1 MAFKKSILISND
13 IWEKVKSNNNNFS
26 SIKKKKKKSS
36 SPPIKKPKLQED
48 QKQKLLTIPK
58 HSIRYELNGRARER
72 RKKSNL
78 MKNGKI
84 LAKGIRADEEI
95 LNFFRPNEKPFIYRL
110 LKFLRM
116 NGDVITWDDDTL
128 EVNINGQDYPGSSI
142 VDILS
147 YLADKNSNDLFY
159 TTGDYDTTD
168 RLMLGMPQNIIEV
181 VKALNYLIPSGRY
194 DDLFQ
199 KLGFD
204 MKKAHRLGEIKKKKQ
219 IANTKVFNTK
229 AKQYN
234 KNDLE
239 AEEEKAKRRMRRSL
253 GIMGELEDQ
262 YDRDKK
268 KSYSDSK
275 YSTFIQR
282 EQNDPRVKMNKHQ
295 GDVFLQYQKGAL
307 SREEATDKIL
317 PHAFKSRRWQLFKH
331 HDDDDDDVQGAEG
344 GKESE
349 DDEEEFFDSSDV
361 IFSPEDRER
370 ALIRKNIQTD
380 KVLDLIANTAPT
392 IAQQAQTPTVAQ
404 QADMYNLRTTAERK
418 PTQKFTPSTYNNQQK
433 TKKKKQSGSEKR
445 RRRRKIRQTEN
456 EKEKI

>member
-1 MAFKKSILISND
+1 
-13 IWEKVKSNNNNFS
+13 
-26 SIKKKKKKSS
+26 
-36 SPPIKKPKLQED
+36 
-48 QKQKLLTIPK
+48 
-58 HSIRYELNGRARER
+58 
-72 RKKSNL
+72 
-78 MKNGKI
+78 
-84 LAKGIRADEEI
+84 
-95 LNFFRPNEKPFIYRL
+95 
-110 LKFLRM
+110 M

-128 EVNINGQDYPGSSI
+128 EVNINGRDYPGSSI

-168 RLMLGMPQNIIEV
+168 RLMLGMPQNTIEV
-181 VKALNYLIPSGRY
+181 VKALNYLIPSGGY
-194 DDLFQ
+194 DDLFR

-239 AEEEKAKRRMRRSL
+239 AEEERAKRTIRRSL

-262 YDRDKK
+262 YDRDK

-282 EQNDPRVKMNKHQ
+282 EQNDPRVKMNKQQ
-295 GDVFLQYQKGAL
+295 GDIFLQYQKGAL
-307 SREEATDKIL
+307 SREKATDKIL
-317 PHAFKSRRWQLFKH
+317 RHALKSIRRQLFKH
-331 HDDDDDDVQGAEG
+331 DDDVQGAEG

-349 DDEEEFFDSSDV
+349 EKEFFDTSDI

-392 IAQQAQTPTVAQ
+392 IAQQA
-404 QADMYNLRTTAERK
+404 DMYNLRTTAERK
-418 PTQKFTPSTYNNQQK
+418 QTQKFTPSTYNNQQK

-445 RRRRKIRQTEN
+445 RRHKIRQTES

>member
-1 MAFKKSILISND
+1 
-13 IWEKVKSNNNNFS
+13 
-26 SIKKKKKKSS
+26 
-36 SPPIKKPKLQED
+36 
-48 QKQKLLTIPK
+48 
-58 HSIRYELNGRARER
+58 
-72 RKKSNL
+72 
-78 MKNGKI
+78 
-84 LAKGIRADEEI
+84 
-95 LNFFRPNEKPFIYRL
+95 
-110 LKFLRM
+110 
-116 NGDVITWDDDTL
+116 
-128 EVNINGQDYPGSSI
+128 
-142 VDILS
+142 
-147 YLADKNSNDLFY
+147 
-159 TTGDYDTTD
+159 
-168 RLMLGMPQNIIEV
+168 
-181 VKALNYLIPSGRY
+181 
-194 DDLFQ
+194 
-199 KLGFD
+199 
-204 MKKAHRLGEIKKKKQ
+204 MKKARRLGEIKKRKQ
-219 IANTKVFNTK
+219 IADTKVFNTK

-239 AEEEKAKRRMRRSL
+239 AEEERAKMTMRRSL

-282 EQNDPRVKMNKHQ
+282 EQNDPRVKMNKQQ
-295 GDVFLQYQKGAL
+295 GDIFLQYQKGAL
-307 SREEATDKIL
+307 SREKATDKIL
-317 PHAFKSRRWQLFKH
+317 HHALKSRRWQLLKH
-331 HDDDDDDVQGAEG
+331 DDDDDVQGAEG

-349 DDEEEFFDSSDV
+349 DDEEEFFDTSDV

-445 RRRRKIRQTEN
+445 RRCKIRQTES

>member
-1 MAFKKSILISND
+1 MVFEKSILISND

-36 SPPIKKPKLQED
+36 APPIKKPKLQEE

-58 HSIRYELNGRARER
+58 HSIRYELNERAKEC
-72 RKKSNL
+72 RKKSNI
-78 MKNGKI
+78 MKNAKI
-84 LAKGIRADEEI
+84 LAKRIQADEEI
-95 LNFFRPNEKPFIYRL
+95 LKFFIPNEKPFIYKL

-128 EVNINGQDYPGSSI
+128 EVNINGRDYPGSSI

-168 RLMLGMPQNIIEV
+168 RSMLGMPQNTIEV
-181 VKALNYLIPSGRY
+181 VKALNYLIPSGGY
-194 DDLFQ
+194 DDLTR

-239 AEEEKAKRRMRRSL
+239 AEEERAKRTMRRSL

-282 EQNDPRVKMNKHQ
+282 EQNDPRVKMNKQQ
-295 GDVFLQYQKGAL
+295 GDIFLQYQKGAL
-307 SREEATDKIL
+307 SREKATDKIL
-317 PHAFKSRRWQLFKH
+317 RHALKSRRQQLFKH
-331 HDDDDDDVQGAEG
+331 DDDDDDDDVQGAKG

-349 DDEEEFFDSSDV
+349 EEEFFDTSDV

-380 KVLDLIANTAPT
+380 KMLDLIANTAPT
-392 IAQQAQTPTVAQ
+392 VAQQAQTPTIAQ
-404 QADMYNLRTTAERK
+404 QADMYNLRTTVERK

-445 RRRRKIRQTEN
+445 RRCKIRQTES

>member
-58 HSIRYELNGRARER
+58 HSIRYELNARAREC

-78 MKNGKI
+78 MKNSKI

-168 RLMLGMPQNIIEV
+168 RLMLGMPQNTIEV
-181 VKALNYLIPSGRY
+181 VKALNYLIPSGGY

-239 AEEEKAKRRMRRSL
+239 AEEEKAKRRMR
-253 GIMGELEDQ
+253 
-262 YDRDKK
+262 
-268 KSYSDSK
+268 
-275 YSTFIQR
+275 
-282 EQNDPRVKMNKHQ
+282 
-295 GDVFLQYQKGAL
+295 
-307 SREEATDKIL
+307 
-317 PHAFKSRRWQLFKH
+317 
-331 HDDDDDDVQGAEG
+331 
-344 GKESE
+344 
-349 DDEEEFFDSSDV
+349 
-361 IFSPEDRER
+361 
-370 ALIRKNIQTD
+370 
-380 KVLDLIANTAPT
+380 
-392 IAQQAQTPTVAQ
+392 
-404 QADMYNLRTTAERK
+404 
-418 PTQKFTPSTYNNQQK
+418 
-433 TKKKKQSGSEKR
+433 
-445 RRRRKIRQTEN
+445 
-456 EKEKI
+456 

>member
-110 LKFLRM
+110 LKFLRI

-168 RLMLGMPQNIIEV
+168 RLMLGMPQNTIEV
-181 VKALNYLIPSGRY
+181 VKALNYLIPSGGY

-219 IANTKVFNTK
+219 IENTKVFNTK

-239 AEEEKAKRRMRRSL
+239 AEEERAKRRMRRSL

-262 YDRDKK
+262 YDRDK

-317 PHAFKSRRWQLFKH
+317 RHALKSRRRQLFKH
-331 HDDDDDDVQGAEG
+331 DDDDDVQGAEG

-392 IAQQAQTPTVAQ
+392 IAQQAQTPTIAQ

-456 EKEKI
+456 EEKEKI